1 MKTISVKTGTAIGFD
16 SADITYL
23 GAIRLLLKPDCFS
36 GEDRVELGGLYG
48 VALPEV
54 SIDSLFEA
62 INDKDEITQLALYSE
77 IKGVE
82 PISEIDEKLLEFFEG
97 E

>member
-1 MKTISVKTGTAIGFD
+1 MKTISLKTGTAIIGR
-16 SADITYL
+16 L
-23 GAIRLLLKPDCFS
+23 IRCD
-36 GEDRVELGGLYG
+36 
-48 VALPEV
+48 LPEV